1 MLRCSFFILSA
12 ARSRALRTVVPLP
25 SPTVVPFLS
34 SRTACA
40 AALSLA
46 FSIQL
51 ILVRLPFCLYLFES
65 FHGFEDFFSDALDLL
80 LSLVPRLL
88 PWVFF
93 RLVDLAFR
101 FRLVYLRERVSYDI
115 SLEVGDSEF
124 VSCFRDISFGYGL
137 PNRVWYWERL

>member
-51 ILVRLPFCLYLFES
+51 ILVRLPFCLDLFEA
-65 FHGFEDFFSDALDLL
+65 FHGFEDFFADGLDLL
-80 LSLVPRLL
+80 LSLVSRFFSRRLL
-88 PWVFF
+88 LWRSV
-93 RLVDLAFR
+93 LLCR
-101 FRLVYLRERVSYDI
+101 F
-115 SLEVGDSEF
+115 
-124 VSCFRDISFGYGL
+124 CWFGLSWDRIWLGGL
-137 PNRVWYWERL
+137 GL

>member
-25 SPTVVPFLS
+25 SPTVVPFFS

-51 ILVRLPFCLYLFES
+51 ILVRLPFCLDLFEA
-65 FHGFEDFFSDALDLL
+65 FHGFEDFFADGLDLL
-80 LSLVPRLL
+80 FSLVSRLL
-88 PWVFF
+88 PWRFFFWRRVFF
-93 RLVDLAFR
+93 GRRVCGVGLFR
-101 FRLVYLRERVSYDI
+101 GGFRLD
-115 SLEVGDSEF
+115 G
-124 VSCFRDISFGYGL
+124 FGL
-137 PNRVWYWERL
+137 A

>member
-46 FSIQL
+46 FSTQL
-51 ILVRLPFCLYLFES
+51 ILVRLPFCLYLFEA
-65 FHGFEDFFSDALDLL
+65 FHGFEDFFADGLDLL
-80 LSLVPRLL
+80 LSFVPRFL
-88 PWVFF
+88 PWGFFFWRRGFFGRQVF
-93 RLVDLAFR
+93 
-101 FRLVYLRERVSYDI
+101 RVGFFPGLLS
-115 SLEVGDSEF
+115 
-124 VSCFRDISFGYGL
+124 VSRAGT
-137 PNRVWYWERL
+137 

>member
-51 ILVRLPFCLYLFES
+51 ILVRLPFCLYLFEA
-65 FHGFEDFFSDALDLL
+65 FHGFEDFFADGLNLF
-80 LSLVPRLL
+80 LSLVPRFLSWRFFFWR
-88 PWVFF
+88 WVFF
-93 RLVDLAFR
+93 GRRVCGVVLCRGLLQLGRLL
-101 FRLVYLRERVSYDI
+101 
-115 SLEVGDSEF
+115 
-124 VSCFRDISFGYGL
+124 C
-137 PNRVWYWERL
+137 

>member
-25 SPTVVPFLS
+25 SPTAVPFLS

-51 ILVRLPFCLYLFES
+51 ILVRLPFCLYLFEA
-65 FHGFEDFFSDALDLL
+65 FHGFEDFFADGLDLL

-88 PWVFF
+88 PWRFFFWRRVFLGRRVCGVGF
-93 RLVDLAFR
+93 CRGLIQLGRL
-101 FRLVYLRERVSYDI
+101 
-115 SLEVGDSEF
+115 G
-124 VSCFRDISFGYGL
+124 CC
-137 PNRVWYWERL
+137 W